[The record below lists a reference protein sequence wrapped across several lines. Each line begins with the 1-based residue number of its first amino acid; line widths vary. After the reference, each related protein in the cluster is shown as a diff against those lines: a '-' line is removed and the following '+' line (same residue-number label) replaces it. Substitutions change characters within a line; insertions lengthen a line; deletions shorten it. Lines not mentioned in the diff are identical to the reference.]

1 MITAKE
7 AKKLS
12 DNAAALSQIEN
23 QIKENASNG
32 VYSLTY
38 SKTFIPNADLF
49 FIKDYL
55 NSLGYGVTV
64 LIDCII
70 IVWSN

>member
-38 SKTFIPNADLF
+38 SNTFFPEADMF
-49 FIKDYL
+49 FIKNYL
-55 NSLGYGVTV
+55 DDLGYVVTL

-70 IVWSN
+70 IVWS